1 MSQAHASG
9 ARKVGVR
16 IGASRLA
23 DPREAVREL
32 AAALATSDA
41 RLALIFASSQYDR
54 EQLAA
59 CVGEAFA
66 GMTVV
71 GCTTAG
77 EIGPDG
83 YSSGGLTGI
92 SLDGETVDFEA
103 GLLENIRQLDARRM
117 GAFAHGLRERLR
129 GRHPG
134 LGNHRCFAVMLVDG
148 LCGREESVARAFH
161 DGLGGIPLAGGSA
174 GDELAFSDARV
185 LFNGRLVGDSA
196 VLLVA
201 TTPLPFSIFKTQ
213 HFSPTEGRLVVTGA
227 IPEKRIVTEINGCP
241 PAEEYARCV
250 GLDPASLG
258 PCAFAA
264 HPVVVRIGDADFVR
278 SIQRVNPDGSLS
290 FFCAIDRG
298 LVFKVAR
305 GEDLVANL
313 DEAMADI
320 RTRIGEPAFILGF
333 DCILRL
339 LEIRERQLTAV
350 VGERLARNRVVGFN
364 TFGEQYCGM
373 HLNQTLTGIA
383 FGQSGAHDSSA

>member
-1 MSQAHASG
+1 MSQTHGSIP
-9 ARKVGVR
+9 RRTGVR
-16 IGASRLA
+16 MGASKQTDARH
-23 DPREAVREL
+23 AVAEL
-32 AAALATSDA
+32 AAALVAPDA
-41 RLALIFASSQYDR
+41 RLAMVFASSLYDR
-54 EQLAA
+54 EQLVASL
-59 CVGEAFA
+59 GEAFRHI
-66 GMTVV
+66 TVI

-83 YSSGGLTGI
+83 YTSGGLAGI
-92 SLDGETVDFEA
+92 SLDSETVDFEV
-103 GLLENIRQLDARRM
+103 GLLENIQQLDARSM

-134 LGNHRCFAVMLVDG
+134 LADHRCFAVMLVDG

-161 DGLGGIPLAGGSA
+161 DGLGGTPLAGGSA
-174 GDELAFSDARV
+174 GDELAFRDARV
-185 LFNGRLVGDSA
+185 LFNGHLAADSA

-201 TTPLPFSIFKTQ
+201 TTPLPFTLFKTQ

-250 GLDPASLG
+250 GLDPARLG
-258 PCAFAA
+258 PYAFAA

-278 SIQRVNPDGSLS
+278 SIQQVNPDGSLS

-298 LVFKVAR
+298 LVFKMAR
-305 GEDLVANL
+305 GEDLLANL
-313 DEAMADI
+313 DTAMADI

-333 DCILRL
+333 DCVLRL
-339 LEIRERQLTAV
+339 LEIRQRELIAA

-364 TFGEQYCGM
+364 TFGEQYQGM

-383 FGQSGAHDSSA
+383 FGQGPGT